1 MVAYEIAFSEEARA
15 HLWGFTAGERRVV
28 LGRVGALLAS
38 EPERETRN
46 LKVLRP
52 NPLSKYELRVGTFR
66 VFFEVDREKDRVLVL
81 AVGRK
86 EGNTF
91 AIAGEAVTL

>member
-15 HLWGFTAGERRVV
+15 HLWGFTAGERKVI
-28 LGRVGALLAS
+28 LGRVGALLSS

-52 NPLSKYELRVGTFR
+52 NPLSKYELRIGTFR
-66 VFFEVDREKDRVLVL
+66 VFFEVDREKDEVLVL

-86 EGNTF
+86 EGNLLK
-91 AIAGEAVTL
+91 IAGKVVKL

>member
-1 MVAYEIAFSEEARA
+1 MKF
-15 HLWGFTAGERRVV
+15 
-28 LGRVGALLAS
+28 
-38 EPERETRN
+38 
-46 LKVLRP
+46 LRP
-52 NPLSKYELRVGTFR
+52 DPLSKYELRIGAFR
-66 VFFEVDREKDRVLVL
+66 VFFEVDQESNKVLVL

>member
-1 MVAYEIAFSEEARA
+1 MAHEIVFSEDARA
-15 HLWGFTAGERRVV
+15 RLFGFTAGERRII
-28 LGRVGALLAS
+28 LGRGGALLTS

-52 NPLSKYELRVGTFR
+52 NPLSKYELRIGAFR
-66 VFFEVDREKDRVLVL
+66 VFFEVDRKSHKVLVL

-86 EGNTF
+86 EANKLT
-91 AIAGEAVTL
+91 IAGKAVPL

>member
-1 MVAYEIAFSEEARA
+1 VAYEIVFSDDARA
-15 HLWGFTAGERRVV
+15 HLSGFAAGQRRII

-38 EPERETRN
+38 EPARETRN

-52 NPLSKYELRVGTFR
+52 NPLSKYELRIGAFR
-66 VFFEVDREKDRVLVL
+66 VFFEVDQESNKVLVL

-86 EGNTF
+86 EGNRLT
-91 AIAGEAVTL
+91 IAGKVVML